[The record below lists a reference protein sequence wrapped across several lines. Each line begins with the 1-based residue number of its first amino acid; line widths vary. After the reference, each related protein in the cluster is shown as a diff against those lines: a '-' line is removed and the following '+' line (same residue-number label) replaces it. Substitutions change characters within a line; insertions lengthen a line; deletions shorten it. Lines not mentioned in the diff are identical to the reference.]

1 MNRSL
6 QFILLVLL
14 VFNITIANNAFAE
27 LNNDPVK
34 FAGKII
40 SNVKRSVRSIGSINV
55 LSVVRGTVTLLGAS
69 SLRGSIRSIYIGN
82 NSNFK
87 KKKVIKVKG
96 EHDGDTVS
104 LGGIGRSGDGYSF
117 SFLAPD
123 AVNRFFPGRKKNFSG
138 KVSSVVN
145 VSFDELEIEA
155 EGGRYRGSR
164 SPRSAVLKGTFS
176 DRVPGGGIAKG
187 RFNLRFSR
195 R

>member
-6 QFILLVLL
+6 QCVLLALL
-14 VFNITIANNAFAE
+14 VFNITNNAFAE
-27 LNNDPVK
+27 FNSDPVK
-34 FAGKII
+34 FAGKVI

-55 LSVVRGTVTLLGAS
+55 LSVVRGTVTLLGSS

-87 KKKVIKVKG
+87 KKKVVKVKG
-96 EHDGDTVS
+96 ENNGDTVN
-104 LGGIGRSGDGYSF
+104 LGGIGGAGSGYF
-117 SFLAPD
+117 LSFLAPD
-123 AVNRFFPGRKKNFSG
+123 AINRFFPGKKKNFSG
-138 KVSSVVN
+138 RISSVVK
-145 VSFDELEIEA
+145 VSFDELEVEI

-176 DRVPGGGIAKG
+176 DRVPGGGTAKG